1 MIHSLVH
8 SFQEALMIT
17 IFVISMML
25 ILEFINVLSRGR
37 WLHNLQMTLF
47 GQNLLGALLGA
58 LPGCLGSYSV
68 VSMYAHRV
76 VKIGAVVA
84 TMMATTGDEAFIMF
98 ALFPLEAAAL
108 TGLLIV
114 IGLVTGLLMDRFLF
128 PNREVVSD
136 CKVGFTLHEE
146 HAPFTLSVRKIWTQL
161 HSGQVIRPLL
171 LFVIAGFI
179 VLLSTSRIGHGFGWE
194 QITLIGVGVFTLLLI
209 LSADEHF
216 LTDHLWK
223 HVILKHVT
231 KIFGWV
237 FITLLALAFIHHMDW
252 HQYLSSSPVTLIF
265 AAALIGLIPQ
275 SGPHLM
281 FVNMF
286 AQGLAPF
293 SVLLT
298 SSIVQDGHA
307 CLPLLAHSRKDFLI
321 VKGIKLAIGL
331 AFGFG
336 FYLLGY

>member
-1 MIHSLVH
+1 MIHGIIH
-8 SFQEALMIT
+8 SFQDALMIT

-68 VSMYAHRV
+68 VSMYVHRV

-84 TMMATTGDEAFIMF
+84 TMLVTTGDESFVMF
-98 ALFPLEAAAL
+98 ALFPKEAALLTGMLILIGVL
-108 TGLLIV
+108 TGLL
-114 IGLVTGLLMDRFLF
+114 LDHFFL
-128 PNREVVSD
+128 PKREAAVE
-136 CKVGFTLHEE
+136 CKVGFSLHEE
-146 HAPFTLSVRKIWTQL
+146 HSPFTLSPRKILEQL
-161 HSGQVIRPLL
+161 QSGQMIRPLL

-179 VLLSTSRIGHGFGWE
+179 VLLSTSHTGHGFGWE
-194 QITLIGVGVFTLLLI
+194 QITLVTVGVFTLLLI

-216 LTDHLWK
+216 LMDHLWK

-237 FITLLALAFIHHMDW
+237 FITLLALEFVHHMDW
-252 HQYLSSSPVTLIF
+252 NQYLSARPMALIL

-281 FVNMF
+281 FVNLF

-298 SSIVQDGHA
+298 SAIVQDGHA
-307 CLPLLAHSRKDFLI
+307 CLPLLAHSRRDFLI
-321 VKGIKLAIGL
+321 VKGIKLVIGL
-331 AFGFG
+331 ALGMT
-336 FYLLGY
+336 FYLFGM

>member
-1 MIHSLVH
+1 
-8 SFQEALMIT
+8 
-17 IFVISMML
+17 
-25 ILEFINVLSRGR
+25 
-37 WLHNLQMTLF
+37 
-47 GQNLLGALLGA
+47 
-58 LPGCLGSYSV
+58 
-68 VSMYAHRV
+68 MYAHRV

-84 TMMATTGDEAFIMF
+84 TMVATTGDEAFIMF
-98 ALFPLEAAAL
+98 ALFPLEAALL

-114 IGLVTGLLMDRFLF
+114 VGLVTGLVVDRFLF
-128 PNREVVSD
+128 PNREVVAE
-136 CKVGFTLHEE
+136 CKVGFTLHDE
-146 HAPFTLSVRKIWTQL
+146 HAPFTISPRKIWSQL
-161 HSGQVIRPLL
+161 QSNQMIRPLL
-171 LFVIAGFI
+171 LFVISGFI
-179 VLLSTSRIGHGFGWE
+179 VLLSTSHLGHGFGWE

-216 LTDHLWK
+216 LMDHLWK

-237 FITLLALAFIHHMDW
+237 FVTMLALEFIHHMDW
-252 HQYLSSSPVTLIF
+252 TRYLSSSPLTLIF

-298 SSIVQDGHA
+298 SAIVQDGHA
-307 CLPLLAHSRKDFLI
+307 CLPLLAHSRRDFLI
-321 VKGIKLAIGL
+321 VKGIKLVLGL
-331 AFGFG
+331 AFGLT
-336 FYLLGY
+336 FYLLGH

>member
-1 MIHSLVH
+1 MISSFVH
-8 SFQEALMIT
+8 SFEEALMIT

-25 ILEFINVLSRGR
+25 ILEFINVLSHGR
-37 WLHNLQMTLF
+37 WLRNLKMTLF

-76 VKIGAVVA
+76 VKFGAVIA
-84 TMMATTGDEAFIMF
+84 TMMATTGDESFVMF
-98 ALFPLEAAAL
+98 AMFPREAALL

-114 IGLVTGLLMDRFLF
+114 IGVVTGLLIDRFLL
-128 PNREVVSD
+128 PNREVVAE
-136 CKVGFTLHEE
+136 CKIGFTLHEE
-146 HAPFTLSVRKIWTQL
+146 HSPFTVSPRKIWSQL

-179 VLLSTSRIGHGFGWE
+179 VLLLTSHIGHGFGWE
-194 QITLIGVGVFTLLLI
+194 QITLISVGVFTLLLI

-216 LTDHLWK
+216 LTDHLWH

-237 FITLLALAFIHHMDW
+237 FVTLLALEFV
-252 HQYLSSSPVTLIF
+252 HQMNWQQHLSDSPVTLLL
-265 AAALIGLIPQ
+265 AAAIIGLIPQ
-275 SGPHLM
+275 SGPHLL
-281 FVNMF
+281 FVSMF

-298 SSIVQDGHA
+298 SAIVQDGHA
-307 CLPLLAHSRKDFLI
+307 CLPLLAHSRRDFLI
-321 VKGIKLAIGL
+321 VKGLKFALGL
-331 AFGFG
+331 AFGFT
-336 FYLLGY
+336 FYLFGL